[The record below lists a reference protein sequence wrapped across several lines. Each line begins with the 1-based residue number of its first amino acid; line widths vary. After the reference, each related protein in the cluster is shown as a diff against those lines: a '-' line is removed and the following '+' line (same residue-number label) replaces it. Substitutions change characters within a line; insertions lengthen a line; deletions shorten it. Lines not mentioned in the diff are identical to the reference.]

1 MSKTKFFAYSFLLL
15 QFQVDQKDFLNLV
28 IRFSCFKA
36 IHNVEAA
43 WDLNKL

>member
-1 MSKTKFFAYSFLLL
+1 MSKTKFFAHSFLLL

-43 WDLNKL
+43 